1 MICVVSEKKLQVF
14 VDGGMDNALSHKLP
28 GTTFQ
33 IPNFLHLTPPAIKKH
48 CAALK
53 QFCTK
58 WPEELDTDEKCEVH
72 FPIEV
77 QISDYISAGPSIRN
91 PKSRVVTLNIRLSSL
106 NLDDHA
112 RKKLIWLVGHRYCKQ
127 TDILTIKTDRCPLRK
142 QNYDY
147 TFYLLTVLYHESWKV
162 EPWEASKSR
171 EDMEIYKWD
180 GSPSEATLNEIMV
193 NIRQAE
199 HKPAPTVDELRTS
212 EEIKSYSE
220 SVEMLKNVGETDQ
233 NMHNYKE
240 AVLRLFRL
248 QHAA

>member
-212 EEIKSYSE
+212 EEIKSYMRIE
-220 SVEMLKNVGETDQ
+220 QHFVLFHGERSSKSGKIQ
-233 NMHNYKE
+233 
-240 AVLRLFRL
+240 LWR
-248 QHAA
+248 